1 MNVATFSVKNP
12 VFANLLLLVM
22 LIGGIITYRLMTR
35 EVFPEV
41 PLDMILIRTIYTG
54 APPEEMEKQITIP
67 IENAI
72 ENIENVDSVASQSYE
87 GISVMEVKV
96 QQGTKDLQKMVND
109 IKNEIELI
117 ENYPQEA
124 EEPKVIEIK
133 SEIPVIGI
141 SISGPIREQ
150 SRRKVAEELKNR
162 LIRIDGVASLQING
176 LRDIEIWVEVD
187 PLRQYALGIAVRQVV
202 DAISAANVTLPAGI
216 IEGARQEFPLR
227 TPEKLKNAADVGRTI
242 IVRDKAGR
250 NIRVSDVA
258 LVTEQFE
265 EEESFGRVDGKK
277 AITITVL
284 KSQAGNTIEITNQVR
299 EIIAEF
305 QKELPQK
312 VILTTYQDS
321 SRYIRQRLKTLYKS
335 GTIGLILVCIVL
347 FTFLNWRM
355 AIWTALGIPASFLGA
370 FILMDWFGIT
380 INMMSLFSMILVLG
394 MVVDDAIIVS
404 ENVYRYLLLGYS
416 PRAAAVKGTMEVVMP
431 VTAAIITTVA
441 AFLPMLMMT
450 GIMGKFIS
458 TIPIVVSI
466 TLFMSLIEAF
476 VILPSHLADFSKSP
490 KKKFEKES
498 AWFKR
503 VRRSYRK
510 TIKTALRHRY
520 LSLAMAAL
528 LVLGTVAYAYYE
540 MKFVLFKPKDL
551 VGFLVKLEMPVG
563 TRLNETGK
571 LLRQVEEVTA
581 QLPKEDVAATVSMV
595 GTTLDYSTGRV
606 TFGSHVAQTLVE
618 STEFDTVGRR
628 NAYIVADEVREKLKM
643 LTGARSLEVEE
654 LGGGPPVG
662 AALEARISGDDYEV
676 LTELTRLTKEFINS
690 IPGVVDVSDDY
701 SQGKSELHIT
711 PDTEKMALLGLT
723 AGQIATAV
731 KTYFDGRVATTIKR
745 GEDNIDVVVKYNAD
759 YRDDVSFIKQ
769 ARIVN
774 QSGRQIRLTSVAE
787 TEWKRGF
794 STINRFNKKRT
805 IKVFADVDTAVLTS
819 SELTAKV
826 RLFFDDIKKRFPGYT
841 MSFGGETEEQMKSVV
856 SLLKA
861 TVLALLIIYLILG
874 TLFKSFLQPFVVLSA
889 IPFSFVGIVVGHEIM
904 GEPIGILSLIGL
916 AALTG
921 IVVNDSLVMVDFINQ
936 ARLRGAPRW
945 LSVMRSAKVR
955 FRPVVLTSLTTILGL
970 STLAF
975 KTTGQAAFLAPMA
988 ISIVFGLVFSTILTL
1003 IIIPCAYAVLDDFM
1017 LRLFGKQAVV
1027 FHERKI

>member
-54 APPEEMEKQITIP
+54 APPEEIEKQITIP

-72 ENIENVDSVASQSYE
+72 ENTENVESVASQSYE

-124 EEPKVIEIK
+124 EEPKVIEVK

-141 SISGPIREQ
+141 SISGPIQEQ

-162 LIRIDGVASLQING
+162 LIRIDGVASLQISG

-187 PLRQYALGIAVRQVV
+187 PLRQYALGIAARQVV
-202 DAISAANVTLPAGI
+202 DAVSAANVTLPAGI

-227 TPEKLKNAADVGRTI
+227 TPEKLKNAADVGRTV

-258 LVTEQFE
+258 QVTEQFE
-265 EEESFGRVDGKK
+265 EEESFGRVDGNK

-284 KSQAGNTIEITNQVR
+284 KSQTGNTIEITNQVR
-299 EIIAEF
+299 KIIAEF

-416 PRAAAVKGTMEVVMP
+416 PGAAAVKGTMEVVLP

-476 VILPSHLADFSKSP
+476 VILPSQLA
-490 KKKFEKES
+490 E
-498 AWFKR
+498 
-503 VRRSYRK
+503 
-510 TIKTALRHRY
+510 
-520 LSLAMAAL
+520 
-528 LVLGTVAYAYYE
+528 
-540 MKFVLFKPKDL
+540 
-551 VGFLVKLEMPVG
+551 
-563 TRLNETGK
+563 
-571 LLRQVEEVTA
+571 
-581 QLPKEDVAATVSMV
+581 
-595 GTTLDYSTGRV
+595 
-606 TFGSHVAQTLVE
+606 
-618 STEFDTVGRR
+618 
-628 NAYIVADEVREKLKM
+628 
-643 LTGARSLEVEE
+643 
-654 LGGGPPVG
+654 
-662 AALEARISGDDYEV
+662 
-676 LTELTRLTKEFINS
+676 
-690 IPGVVDVSDDY
+690 
-701 SQGKSELHIT
+701 
-711 PDTEKMALLGLT
+711 
-723 AGQIATAV
+723 
-731 KTYFDGRVATTIKR
+731 
-745 GEDNIDVVVKYNAD
+745 
-759 YRDDVSFIKQ
+759 
-769 ARIVN
+769 
-774 QSGRQIRLTSVAE
+774 
-787 TEWKRGF
+787 
-794 STINRFNKKRT
+794 
-805 IKVFADVDTAVLTS
+805 
-819 SELTAKV
+819 
-826 RLFFDDIKKRFPGYT
+826 
-841 MSFGGETEEQMKSVV
+841 
-856 SLLKA
+856 
-861 TVLALLIIYLILG
+861 
-874 TLFKSFLQPFVVLSA
+874 
-889 IPFSFVGIVVGHEIM
+889 
-904 GEPIGILSLIGL
+904 
-916 AALTG
+916 
-921 IVVNDSLVMVDFINQ
+921 
-936 ARLRGAPRW
+936 
-945 LSVMRSAKVR
+945 
-955 FRPVVLTSLTTILGL
+955 
-970 STLAF
+970 
-975 KTTGQAAFLAPMA
+975 
-988 ISIVFGLVFSTILTL
+988 
-1003 IIIPCAYAVLDDFM
+1003 
-1017 LRLFGKQAVV
+1017 
-1027 FHERKI
+1027 